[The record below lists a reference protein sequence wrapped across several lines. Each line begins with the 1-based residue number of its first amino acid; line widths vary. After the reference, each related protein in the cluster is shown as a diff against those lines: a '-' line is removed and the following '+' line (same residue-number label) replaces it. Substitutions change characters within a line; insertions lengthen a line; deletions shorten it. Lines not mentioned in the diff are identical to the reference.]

1 MCIRDSFIKG
11 RITLIGCPK
20 LDGIDYS
27 EKLAAIISG
36 NDIKSITAVRMQ
48 VPCCGGLVNAVSEA
62 IRMSGKD
69 LSLRTVIISPDG
81 MIVGDR

>member
-1 MCIRDSFIKG
+1 
-11 RITLIGCPK
+11 
-20 LDGIDYS
+20 
-27 EKLAAIISG
+27 
-36 NDIKSITAVRMQ
+36 MQ

-62 IRMSGKD
+62 IRMSCKD